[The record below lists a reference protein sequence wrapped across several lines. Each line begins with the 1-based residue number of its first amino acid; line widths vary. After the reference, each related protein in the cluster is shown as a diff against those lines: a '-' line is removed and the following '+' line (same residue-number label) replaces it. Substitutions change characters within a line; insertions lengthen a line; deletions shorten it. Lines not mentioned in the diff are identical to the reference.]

1 MEDDKKWM
9 RDVFWISAR
18 VLAGTFIV
26 LVLLA
31 FCGFLCGCDRKLRK
45 ENEQLREELAKAQQ
59 YVPLKRDTIRD
70 TVEVIT
76 QQVVEVEKVKEVLT
90 TDDRELL
97 KDLSM
102 KVSELESLQKI
113 GMSTTGEVT
122 LSTPQTEP
130 EDKGSSQAKDSV
142 LAYHDAWTDFTYIH
156 SLQMLRY
163 SFSDSLAIAVKREYK
178 HRFLWWKWGTKG
190 YSVKVANFNPH
201 STIRYNTY
209 VKRRK

>member
-18 VLAGTFIV
+18 VLAGAFIV

-31 FCGFLCGCDRKLRK
+31 FCGFLCGCDRQLRK
-45 ENEQLREELAKAQQ
+45 ENEKLRQELAHAQQ
-59 YVPLKRDTIRD
+59 YVPLERDTIRD
-70 TVEVIT
+70 TVEVVT
-76 QQVVEVEKVKEVLT
+76 QQIVEVEKVKEVLT

-113 GMSTTGEVT
+113 GMGTTGEVT
-122 LSTPQTEP
+122 LSPQTEP

-142 LAYHDAWTDFTYIH
+142 LTYRDAWTDFTYIH

-178 HRFLWWKWGTKG
+178 HRFLWWRWGCKG
-190 YSVKVANFNPH
+190 YEVKAVNFNPH
-201 STIRYNTY
+201 STIKYNTF
-209 VKRRK
+209 VKRKR